1 MINVA
6 VDTWNNVLILDSYS
20 KDVHKSVSMV
30 ANRTRIITCGEYVPY
45 SRSLVLMDLSVDVL
59 HSHLHGSFL

>member
-6 VDTWNNVLILDSYS
+6 VDTWNNVLILDCYS

-30 ANRTRIITCGEYVPY
+30 ANRTRIITCREYVPY
-45 SRSLVLMDLSVDVL
+45 SCSLVLMDL
-59 HSHLHGSFL
+59 FC